1 MSFLWKLFERQ
12 SGITQMKKGYSDPST
27 EMVQAAL
34 KGDTDELLAIMFCP
48 MEDDSQENQ

>member
-12 SGITQMKKGYSDPST
+12 SGITEMKKGYSDPAT

-34 KGDTDELLAIMFCP
+34 LGDTDKVLAILFSAND
-48 MEDDSQENQ
+48 EESEW